1 MFISAV
7 QQCDSVIHFY
17 NFSFLPLVQG
27 FPSGL
32 DGKESVCNAGDPSL
46 IPGLGKSPG
55 EGNGY
60 SFQFSCM
67 ENPKDRGA
75 YCVTVHRITKSQT

>member
-1 MFISAV
+1 MIISAV
-7 QQCDSVIHFY
+7 QQCDSVIHIF
-17 NFSFLPLVQG
+17 FSFLPLV
-27 FPSGL
+27 PGL
-32 DGKESVCNAGDPSL
+32 DGKEFVCNAGDPSL

-67 ENPKDRGA
+67 ENPMDRGA
-75 YCVTVHRITKSQT
+75 